1 MRCIGGL
8 PNAHVLPSLVGISA
22 PHPLQ
27 NMNRVPFWA
36 LLSVSILFRLIEAP
50 GLAQESKFDETRAHI
65 EKWVETRQLI
75 AKRDADWRVERESIS
90 QSIGLLQ
97 REIDLLKEE
106 IIKSEKVDSAAD
118 AEKKRISITLEEL
131 KKANQVVEAVLWGM
145 ERQTLSLIASFP
157 EPLRDRTSNV
167 RLRIPQEKDELR
179 GRSAAERMQN
189 IVAVLNEADR
199 FNSAITLSIEVRK
212 DPDGKDR
219 QVQVLYLGLGQAY
232 FADQRGTFAGNGV
245 PDSEGWKWTNNPS
258 LGQAI
263 RKVINIYEN
272 ATGAEFV
279 PVPVTIE

>member
-1 MRCIGGL
+1 
-8 PNAHVLPSLVGISA
+8 
-22 PHPLQ
+22 
-27 NMNRVPFWA
+27 MNRVPFWA
-36 LLSVSILFRLIEAP
+36 LLSVSILCRLIEVS
-50 GLAQESKFDETRAHI
+50 GFAQEPKFDEARAHI

-118 AEKKRISITLEEL
+118 AEKKRISITLKEL
-131 KKANQVVEAVLWGM
+131 KKANQVVESVLWGM

>member
-1 MRCIGGL
+1 MRPFGGL
-8 PNAHVLPSLVGISA
+8 ANARALPSPVGISA

-36 LLSVSILFRLIEAP
+36 ILSVSILFRLIEVP
-50 GLAQESKFDETRAHI
+50 GFAQESKFDEARAHI

-97 REIDLLKEE
+97 REIDLLKAE
-106 IIKSEKVDSAAD
+106 ITKSEQVDSAAD

-145 ERQTLSLIASFP
+145 ERQTLALIASFP